1 MSELKIINVDELGNI
16 IENVD
21 WSIWERVRTEE
32 VLDDEGKVIKMIS
45 HCVAIPEEMLNEAK
59 VAEAHS
65 NLQATDY
72 ISAKLG
78 DALLSCNSVED
89 ILQTIT
95 EFKDQ
100 YSDVIAQRKTY
111 RNTIN
116 QHDKGGEDY

>member
-1 MSELKIINVDELGNI
+1 MSELKMVNVDEFGNI

-32 VLDDEGKVIKMIS
+32 VLDDEGKVIKIIS
-45 HCVAIPEEMLNEAK
+45 HCATIPEETLTEAK
-59 VAEAHS
+59 IAEAHS

-78 DALLSCNSVED
+78 DALLSCNSLED
-89 ILQTIT
+89 ILQKIT

-100 YSDVIAQRKTY
+100 YSDVIAQRQTY

-116 QHDKGGEDY
+116 SLS